1 MQLGRTVEADLPPA
15 ELRRARAADDAV
27 AGRRCRDARERGRY
41 RVGRRRGFRDADV
54 RKEALFAGGGAGVA
68 RVDGQ
73 RVARARGVGS
83 LRYVDSGGGAACGQR
98 DAEEEPRTSDEGSRV
113 TADDADGVRN
123 DAYAVRNDALA
134 VWNGAYAVWNGAY
147 AVWDGAYVVPDEDH
161 VLGNGVYAIRDE
173 HHALRNDEHAVRDED
188 YALGNGVGLLRSE
201 AHVVRDRP

>member
-15 ELRRARAADDAV
+15 ELRRARTADDAV

-113 TADDADGVRN
+113 TADDADGVRK
-123 DAYAVRNDALA
+123 DEYAVRKDALA
-134 VWNGAYAVWNGAY
+134 VWNGAYAVR
-147 AVWDGAYVVPDEDH
+147 DEGR
-161 VLGNGVYAIRDE
+161 VLGND
-173 HHALRNDEHAVRDED
+173 
-188 YALGNGVGLLRSE
+188 VGLLRGE
-201 AHVVRDRP
+201 AHVVRSEP